1 MALSNYQGA
10 LCILIVKRLMELHF
24 PMVFRQNPGFGEKN
38 RCSAIKFCHGT
49 VHKNDNLNIIINFS

>member
-24 PMVFRQNPGFGEKN
+24 LMVFSQDLGFGEKISV
-38 RCSAIKFCHGT
+38 RQ
-49 VHKNDNLNIIINFS
+49 